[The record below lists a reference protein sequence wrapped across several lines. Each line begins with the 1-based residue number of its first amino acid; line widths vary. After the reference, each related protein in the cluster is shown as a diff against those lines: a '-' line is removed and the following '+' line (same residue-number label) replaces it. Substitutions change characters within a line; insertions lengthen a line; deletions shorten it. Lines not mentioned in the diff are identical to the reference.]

1 MKLFL
6 AATFAILASA
16 TTAQA
21 DGDAAAG
28 KGKAA
33 ACIACHGANGV
44 AIAPTYPNLAGQKA
58 PYIVAQLQAFKS
70 GERKGASS
78 ALMAPMAAGLSE
90 QDMKDI
96 AAFFSAMDAAK

>member
-1 MKLFL
+1 MKYLL
-6 AATFAILASA
+6 ATAFAVLAS
-16 TTAQA
+16 TSLHA

-33 ACIACHGANGV
+33 VCIACHGANGV

-58 PYIVAQLQAFKS
+58 PYIVAQMQAFKS
-70 GERKGASS
+70 GERKGAAS
-78 ALMAPMAAGLSE
+78 AIMAPMAAGLSE

-96 AAFFSAMDAAK
+96 AAYFSAMDAAK